1 MTTCSHSILC
11 IQAKRTPCCVEEISR
26 GADTPGMA
34 TTLPSQR
41 LAVLL
46 RTLRKERGLSQ
57 EALAERAGL
66 HRNFISL
73 LERNESQPTVDTLF
87 RLADALGTTATD
99 VIKLIS
105 SEKPR

>member
-1 MTTCSHSILC
+1 M
-11 IQAKRTPCCVEEISR
+11 V
-26 GADTPGMA
+26 

-46 RTLRKERGLSQ
+46 KTLRKQRGLSQ

-73 LERNESQPTVDTLF
+73 LERRESQPTVDTLF
-87 RLADALGTTATD
+87 RLADALGVTAVDLVTQ
-99 VIKLIS
+99 IS
-105 SEKPR
+105 GDELK

>member
-1 MTTCSHSILC
+1 M
-11 IQAKRTPCCVEEISR
+11 V
-26 GADTPGMA
+26 

-46 RTLRKERGLSQ
+46 KTLRKQRGLSQ

-73 LERNESQPTVDTLF
+73 LERRESQPTVDTLF
-87 RLADALGTTATD
+87 RLADALGVTAVYLVTQ
-99 VIKLIS
+99 IS
-105 SEKPR
+105 GDELK

>member
-1 MTTCSHSILC
+1 M
-11 IQAKRTPCCVEEISR
+11 V
-26 GADTPGMA
+26 

-46 RTLRKERGLSQ
+46 KTLRKERGLSQ

-73 LERNESQPTVDTLF
+73 LERRESQPTVDTLF
-87 RLADALGTTATD
+87 RLADALGVTAVDLVTQ
-99 VIKLIS
+99 IS
-105 SEKPR
+105 GDELK

>member
-1 MTTCSHSILC
+1 M
-11 IQAKRTPCCVEEISR
+11 V
-26 GADTPGMA
+26 

-46 RTLRKERGLSQ
+46 RKLRKERGLSQ

-73 LERNESQPTVDTLF
+73 VERNESQPTVDTLF
-87 RLADALGTTATD
+87 RLADALGVPAVD
-99 VIKLIS
+99 LVAQIS
-105 SEKPR
+105 GDEGR